1 MQTAAVMKIPH
12 PLSYPFYR
20 ELQMASMAVTEY
32 EVLSVM
38 QWNKKHYQA
47 SLTGGQY
54 LELVV
59 DMFNVQVMHAGRP
72 VAKATFQPLS
82 SLNNLEMQPVYRL
95 AAFQDGDGENLHGCQ
110 PLLEAVVAIYAHYTN
125 GSIRS
130 WRQAVK

>member
-1 MQTAAVMKIPH
+1 
-12 PLSYPFYR
+12 
-20 ELQMASMAVTEY
+20 MASKAVTENA
-32 EVLSVM
+32 VLSVM

-47 SLTGGQY
+47 SLMDGQH

-82 SLNNLEMQPVYRL
+82 SLNNLEMQPVYKL
-95 AAFQDGDGENLHGCQ
+95 AAFQDDEGENLHGCQ
-110 PLLEAVVAIYAHYTN
+110 PLLETVFAVYAYYTN
-125 GSIRS
+125 GSIRP

>member
-1 MQTAAVMKIPH
+1 
-12 PLSYPFYR
+12 
-20 ELQMASMAVTEY
+20 MASKAVTENA
-32 EVLSVM
+32 VLSVM

-47 SLTGGQY
+47 SLMDGQH

-95 AAFQDGDGENLHGCQ
+95 AAFQDNEGENLHGCQ
-110 PLLEAVVAIYAHYTN
+110 PLLETVFAVYAYYTN
-125 GSIRS
+125 GSIRP